1 MTAASHLPPDY
12 ARRTN
17 WTVDDLPGLPPDLN
31 YELINGRLV
40 LPSPTL
46 FHQDI
51 CRIVANAIDANCP
64 PDYAVSIDLSIAI
77 DRRNEPRPD
86 VAVVP
91 VRYAGVSPVPHEGAL
106 LVVEVI
112 SQSQKFRDMVDK
124 ERAYA
129 RSRIP
134 SYWIIDPSGE
144 QICLIERLLNPD
156 GEYHYGESTTDVYT
170 TDRPW
175 KVTLDL
181 PALSAR
187 HKAMREHADS
197 ADHQ

>member
-1 MTAASHLPPDY
+1 MTAAPHLPPELS
-12 ARRTN
+12 RRTD
-17 WTVDDLPGLPPDLN
+17 WTVDDLAGLPPGLN
-31 YELINGRLV
+31 YELINGRLI
-40 LPSPTL
+40 LPSPTP
-46 FHQDI
+46 FHQDV
-51 CRIVANAIDANCP
+51 CFEVVAALKASCP
-64 PDYAVSIDLSIAI
+64 PGYVVSFDLSIAI

-91 VRYAGVSPVPHEGAL
+91 VRYAGVSPVPFDDAR

-112 SQSQKFRDMVDK
+112 SQSQNLREMVDK

-129 RSRIP
+129 KARIP
-134 SYWIIDPSGE
+134 TYWIIDPTTG
-144 QICLIERLLNPD
+144 QISLIERLLGPD
-156 GEYHYGESTTDVYT
+156 GDYHYGEATSEVYT

-187 HKAMREHADS
+187 HKAMREHADP

>member
-1 MTAASHLPPDY
+1 MTAAPHLPPEL
-12 ARRTN
+12 ARRTD
-17 WTVDDLPGLPPDLN
+17 WTVDDLADLPPDLN
-31 YELINGRLV
+31 YELITGRLI

-51 CRIVANAIDANCP
+51 CRIVANAIDVNCP
-64 PDYAVSIDLSIAI
+64 PDYAVSFGLSIAI

-91 VRYAGVSPVPHEGAL
+91 VRYAGVSPVPFDGAQ

-112 SQSQKFRDMVDK
+112 SQSQTFRDMVDK

-129 RSRIP
+129 RARIP
-134 SYWIIDPSGE
+134 TYWIIEPTSG
-144 QICLIERLLNPD
+144 QISLIERLLNPD
-156 GEYHYGESTTDVYT
+156 GEYHYGEATSEVYT

-181 PALSAR
+181 PGLSAR
-187 HKAMREHADS
+187 HKAMREHANS
-197 ADHQ
+197 ADNQ

>member
-1 MTAASHLPPDY
+1 MTAASHLPPDF
-12 ARRTN
+12 ARRTD
-17 WTVDDLPGLPPDLN
+17 WTVDDLAGLPPVLN
-31 YELINGRLV
+31 YELINGRLI
-40 LPSPTL
+40 LPSPTA

-51 CRIVANAIDANCP
+51 CRRIANALDPECP
-64 PDYAVSIDLSIAI
+64 PDDIVSVDLSIAI

-91 VRYAGVSPVPHEGAL
+91 VRYAGVSPVPFDGAQ

-112 SQSQKFRDMVDK
+112 SQSQNFRDMVDK

-129 RSRIP
+129 KARIP
-134 SYWIIDPSGE
+134 TYWIIDPTTG
-144 QICLIERLLNPD
+144 QISLIERLLGPD
-156 GEYHYGESTTDVYT
+156 GDYHYGEATSDVYT

-187 HKAMREHADS
+187 HNAMREHAD
-197 ADHQ
+197 ATDHQ

>member
-1 MTAASHLPPDY
+1 MTAASQLPPEF
-12 ARRTN
+12 ARCTD
-17 WTVDDLPGLPPDLN
+17 WTVDDLAGLPPDLN
-31 YELINGRLV
+31 YELINGRLI
-40 LPSPTL
+40 LPSLTL

-51 CRIVANAIDANCP
+51 CRLVANALDANCP
-64 PDYAVSIDLSIAI
+64 PDYAVSFDLSIAI
-77 DRRNEPRPD
+77 DRRNEARPD

-91 VRYAGVSPVPHEGAL
+91 VRYAGVSPVPFDGAQ

-112 SQSQKFRDMVDK
+112 PQSQRFRDMVDK

-129 RSRIP
+129 KARIP
-134 SYWIIDPSGE
+134 TYWIIEPTSG
-144 QICLIERLLNPD
+144 QINLIEHLLGPD
-156 GEYHYGESTTDVYT
+156 GDYHYGEATSDVYT

-187 HKAMREHADS
+187 HRAMREHANAS
-197 ADHQ
+197 DHQ